1 MTYSHGGN
9 NNSIIRVYH
18 YSRIHNTKSRK
29 PKASEVSHREETS
42 GSFWYI
48 IFIYLSLNVC
58 VYNPLAVIIEVSIR
72 VILRGERWIIKGEMN
87 DGRWCSSC
95 IEREMKTVSAAV
107 AASSCAVFV
116 PLPRTGYRFFFRT
129 RTQIH
134 TPSRYATILLL
145 LSLYSLSYHIYRL
158 SPLLHF
164 SFRTFFVCPVHCR
177 RYFLERSQ

>member
-1 MTYSHGGN
+1 
-9 NNSIIRVYH
+9 
-18 YSRIHNTKSRK
+18 
-29 PKASEVSHREETS
+29 
-42 GSFWYI
+42 
-48 IFIYLSLNVC
+48 
-58 VYNPLAVIIEVSIR
+58 
-72 VILRGERWIIKGEMN
+72 MN

-177 RYFLERSQ
+177 RYFLERSQQVVALLQVHRISRTYQSVRYNTRAVSRSHSATDDRHANRIQYSNSHLPRHFNKRTRRCIAHRYCPRQHFCL